1 VIHSGAVSW
10 FVDARQPR
18 CGPFSEVILRLHES
32 NKKGRPSNERATEVE
47 SRFMVL
53 GSRAVYHDDS
63 ELLTQRCDE
72 HVTLH
77 QSNIRVAVNDIGEFG
92 RFDSGKVFAAKK

>member
-1 VIHSGAVSW
+1 MDGI
-10 FVDARQPR
+10 
-18 CGPFSEVILRLHES
+18 
-32 NKKGRPSNERATEVE
+32 
-47 SRFMVL
+47 
-53 GSRAVYHDDS
+53 GSRAVYHYDS